1 MFYQGDLKS
10 GIALAVQQSK
20 AVLCFVHGLVANSPE
35 SSKTN
40 TNIDHK
46 ENSKSWEEIISKD
59 EQARPH
65 VQKFGCKVFT
75 HLHRLSKQSD
85 EMLWPCG
92 LLQAPKK
99 PGSSL
104 RSAPSSPCLLWS

>member
-1 MFYQGDLKS
+1 MFHVGDLQS

-40 TNIDHK
+40 TNTDHE

-59 EQARPH
+59 EQALLH
-65 VQKFGCKVFT
+65 VQKFSCKVLT
-75 HLHRLSKQSD
+75 HLHRLSKPSE
-85 EMLWPCG
+85 EML
-92 LLQAPKK
+92 
-99 PGSSL
+99 
-104 RSAPSSPCLLWS
+104 